1 MVNTSSHTTHVGKP
15 YRRLVRKGLL
25 IGLAIALGLVLI
37 PFIFLRL
44 AFGPLH
50 DSVTIDLGT
59 EGKLIC
65 SETYNA
71 DFADEFYDVKMILKT
86 LNGKNY
92 DLGSIT
98 FHSQDWS
105 KLITTRRIEDWIIF
119 PLEPENF
126 VQFKML
132 NTISGQLNDTTLKPF
147 DLRKDLLYK
156 EKFNDRPDH
165 LYTGRSRIHNISGN
179 TIEVNYEYKAKSVY
193 PSEILVSQKVT
204 YEINAADGKLKTKKV
219 DERVVK

>member
-1 MVNTSSHTTHVGKP
+1 
-15 YRRLVRKGLL
+15 VRKGLL
-25 IGLAIALGLVLI
+25 IGLGILLGLVLI

-65 SETYNA
+65 DEIYNG
-71 DFADEFYDVKMILKT
+71 DFADEFYEVKMILET
-86 LNGKNY
+86 LNGKKY
-92 DLGSIT
+92 DLGSMT

-105 KLITTRRIEDWIIF
+105 KGITTRRVKDWIVF

-132 NTISGQLNDTTLKPF
+132 NTISGQLNDTTLQPF
-147 DLRKDLLYK
+147 DLRKDLIYK

-165 LYTGRSRIHNISGN
+165 LYAGNSSIQDISGN
-179 TIEVNYEYKAKSVY
+179 IIEIKYEYKAKGVY

-204 YEINAADGKLKTKKV
+204 YEINPADGKLKTKKV
-219 DERVVK
+219 GERVVQ